1 MDKQMKHLQEKDM
14 IIEDLKESVNL
25 KITVTEDLQ
34 ALLKQSQVQY
44 EEVRK
49 ESKIYLKEKEQ
60 LIG

>member
-1 MDKQMKHLQEKDM
+1 MDKQVKHLQEKDM